1 MSYPTFLMSQLLLD
15 STTLFDECAYDE
27 MWDASCIHY
36 NVFEHSEWCKGEQ
49 TEYMDGDCK
58 LHQQRPQRGIK
69 TLVKSNNAE
78 EDIT

>member
-49 TEYMDGDCK
+49 TEYME
-58 LHQQRPQRGIK
+58 I
-69 TLVKSNNAE
+69 VNYINNDLKE
-78 EDIT
+78 VLKPLSSWHSR

>member
-15 STTLFDECAYDE
+15 STTLFDECAYD
-27 MWDASCIHY
+27 
-36 NVFEHSEWCKGEQ
+36 
-49 TEYMDGDCK
+49 DGDCK